1 MFEEDYISGS
11 APRVNVDDL
20 FEKMNSELQDI
31 NVNIRNT
38 FTVKACGKYVA
49 RNSSEGINK
58 GKRYVLSD
66 NKFVFYKE
74 AEAYDAARTLGGVV
88 TKE

>member
-1 MFEEDYISGS
+1 MFENDYISGS

-20 FEKMNSELQDI
+20 FEKMTTELQDI
-31 NVNIRNT
+31 NIN
-38 FTVKACGKYVA
+38 VKHTYKVMVGNKYA
-49 RNSSEGINK
+49 SRNSIEGINK
-58 GKRYVLSD
+58 GKRYVLSE